1 MRHSDSRPDPE
12 PDRFSSQHLH
22 ADLKQRTVRG
32 GMVTVLAQGVSFLLN
47 FGSVAIL
54 ARLLLPEAFGLVAMV
69 TVVVGLLAV
78 FKDAGL
84 SMATVQKEE
93 ITHQQVSTLF
103 WMNVGLSCVLGGVII
118 GLSPLVAWF
127 YAEPRLVMITV
138 ALGGG
143 FLLGGLTVQHQAL
156 MRRQMRFGALAGVQI
171 FSMIVGIGAAIYA
184 AWIGWGYWALV
195 IRELVMT
202 LTSLIATW
210 AVMPWKPGL
219 PRRGAGTRDM
229 LGFGGYLSLTR
240 IANYFF
246 RNLDNILIGRQLG
259 DQALGFYSRA
269 YSLLMLPISQ
279 LNAPVSAAVLPAL
292 CRKQNDPEGFRRAYI
307 GGIGSLCT
315 LGLPIVGLTVLLA
328 EPVVLLVLG
337 GQWMPVI
344 PLFRALGIAAAIGTV
359 NVAAEWIFVPFGRM
373 REQLIAMLGHSA
385 VVVPGMIVG
394 LWLGGG
400 LGLAWGVS
408 LAMLVARVPYLAYA
422 FKGSPVSLADF
433 WTAVRPA
440 VCGVLLAAVA
450 GGGMLFLPVSNIL
463 QWLAAGLS
471 FLIVY
476 AISFHLSR
484 EGRQR
489 IRYIIEL
496 FRRTPE
502 SDTGD

>member
-1 MRHSDSRPDPE
+1 MSRSDSSPDH
-12 PDRFSSQHLH
+12 FSSQHLH
-22 ADLKQRTVRG
+22 EDLKGRTVRG
-32 GMVTVLAQGVSFLLN
+32 GMVTVLAQGISLLLN
-47 FGSVAIL
+47 FGSLAIL

-69 TVVVGLLAV
+69 TVIVGLLAL

-84 SMATVQKEE
+84 SMATVQKAE
-93 ITHQQVSTLF
+93 ITHQQISTLF
-103 WMNVGLSCVLGGVII
+103 WMNVGLSCLLGGAIM

-127 YAEPRLVMITV
+127 YGEPRLVLITV

-143 FLLGGLTVQHQAL
+143 FLISGLTVQHQAL
-156 MRRQMRFGALAGVQI
+156 LRRQMRFGTLAGVQLL
-171 FSMIVGIGAAIYA
+171 SMAVGIGAAIYA
-184 AWIGWGYWALV
+184 ACLGLGYWALV
-195 IRELVMT
+195 IRELAMT
-202 LTSLIATW
+202 LTSLIAVW

-240 IANYFF
+240 IANFFF

-259 DQALGFYSRA
+259 EEALGYYSRA
-269 YSLLMLPISQ
+269 YALLMLPISQ
-279 LNAPVSAAVLPAL
+279 LNTPVSAAVLPAL
-292 CRKQNDPEGFRRAYI
+292 CRKQDDPEGFRRAYI

-328 EPVVLLVLG
+328 EPVVLLLLG

-359 NVAAEWIFVPFGRM
+359 NVAAEWIFIPFGRV
-373 REQLIAMLGHSA
+373 REQFIAMLGHSA

-408 LAMLVARVPYLAYA
+408 LAMLIARVPYLAYA
-422 FKGSPVSLADF
+422 YRGSPVSLGDF
-433 WTAVRPA
+433 WLAVRPA
-440 VCGVLLAAVA
+440 VCGVLAATGV
-450 GGGMLFLPVSNIL
+450 GGGMLLLPVPDIWR
-463 QWLAAGLS
+463 WLAAGLS

-476 AISFHLSR
+476 AMWLLISR
-484 EGRQR
+484 EGNQR
-489 IRYIIEL
+489 TRYIIGL
-496 FRRTPE
+496 IRSGHQP
-502 SDTGD
+502 DPGV